1 MKKIPAAAA
10 AALIVASLAG
20 CASGP
25 SAEDEFLSAVREDLD
40 TGFSDSE
47 LIGVAREACEDVADG
62 GGQQALQRLIL
73 ASGPAPYDYGLVVG
87 HGTTYLCPDQS
98 EAFQTITGG

>member
-10 AALIVASLAG
+10 AALIVASLVG
-20 CASGP
+20 CAGGP
-25 SAEDEFLSAVREDLD
+25 SAEDEFLSAVRTDLE

-47 LIGVAREACEDVADG
+47 LLGVAREACEAVADG

-73 ASGPAPYDYGLVVG
+73 ASGLAPYDYGLVVG

>member
-1 MKKIPAAAA
+1 MKKISAAAA
-10 AALIVASLAG
+10 AILMLVSLAS
-20 CASGP
+20 CANGP
-25 SAEDEFLSAVREDLD
+25 NAEAQFLSAVREDLD

-47 LIGVAREACEDVADG
+47 LLGVAREACQAVADG

-73 ASGPAPYDYGLVVG
+73 TSGLAPYDYGLIVG
-87 HGTTYLCPDQS
+87 HGTTYLCPEQS